1 MLLIDVGTNRAACAA
16 AAAAACYT
24 ARFYRGILL
33 AALLVATVYCL
44 LYVCEYDLLLLAINI
59 PERPAAACYL
69 LWYSSPFLIKYKT
82 CQET

>member
-1 MLLIDVGTNRAACAA
+1 MVLVLAVGMIRAVGV
-16 AAAAACYT
+16 AAAACYT
-24 ARFYRGILL
+24 GRCYCCILP
-33 AALLVATVYCL
+33 AAMLVATVYCL